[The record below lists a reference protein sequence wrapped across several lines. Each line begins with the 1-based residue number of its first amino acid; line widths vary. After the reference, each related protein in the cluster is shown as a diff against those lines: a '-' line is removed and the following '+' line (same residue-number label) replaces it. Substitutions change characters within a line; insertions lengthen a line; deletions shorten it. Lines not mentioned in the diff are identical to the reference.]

1 MKFRTD
7 FVTNSSSS
15 SFIVARKEQ
24 FTAEQKEV
32 ILKFI
37 EQQFLGNTI
46 IKTKEKLIDYFV
58 EYIDSAILDEDGQIN
73 LKAWKSEE
81 YQKCLDLLNKGY
93 VIHMGDVI
101 ATDPN
106 DIADIYMMLWN
117 TLSCCGGFIQVDTG
131 LDF

>member
-24 FTAEQKEV
+24 FTPEQKEA

-37 EQQFLGNTI
+37 EQQFLGDTAI
-46 IKTKEKLIDYFV
+46 TTEEELIDYFV
-58 EYIDSAILDEDGQIN
+58 EYIDSAILDEDGKVNI
-73 LKAWKSEE
+73 KAWKSEE

-101 ATDPN
+101 NDN
-106 DIADIYMMLWN
+106 DIADIYQDIWN
-117 TLSCCGGFIQVDTG
+117 ALSNCGGFIQVDTD

>member
-7 FVTNSSSS
+7 FVANSSSS

-24 FTAEQKEV
+24 FTVEQKEA
-32 ILKFI
+32 ILKFM
-37 EQQFLGNTI
+37 EQQFLGDTI
-46 IKTKEKLIDYFV
+46 IKTEEELIDYFV
-58 EYIDSAILDEDGQIN
+58 EYIDSAILDDGQIN
-73 LKAWKSEE
+73 LKAWKAEE

-93 VIHMGDVI
+93 VIHIGDVI

-106 DIADIYMMLWN
+106 DIADIYMMVWN
-117 TLSCCGGFIQVDTG
+117 ALSNCGGFIQVDTD